1 MKYLY
6 KGLTVLIAKDYDEI
20 SYRAAQIV
28 SAQVTVKPNSVL
40 GLPTG
45 STPIGMY
52 QYLVKMSQD
61 HLVDFSEVVTFNL
74 DEYIG
79 IEPSNPQSY
88 AFYMQQHFFR
98 FVPILP
104 KNRFIPDGM
113 SKAIEDT
120 CETYDHAIFSHQKI
134 DLQVLGI
141 GANGHIGFNEPDI
154 KFEAGTHLV
163 KLDQATIQS
172 NSRFFD
178 SVDQVPRS
186 AISIG
191 IKNIMQS
198 RKVILLASG
207 LTKAKIVKEMLTG
220 PITPELPASILQV
233 HPDVTLILDKDSASL
248 LQPILEENK
257 NKHIG
262 ENN

>member
-6 KGLTVLIAKDYDEI
+6 KGLSIVVVNNYDEI
-20 SYRAAQIV
+20 SYKAAQIV

-52 QYLVKMSQD
+52 QYLVKMSVD

-74 DEYIG
+74 DEYLG
-79 IEPSNPQSY
+79 INQDNPQSY
-88 AFYMQQHFFR
+88 AYFMKSHFFSHIDI
-98 FVPILP
+98 PIQ
-104 KNRFIPDGM
+104 NQYIPDGM
-113 SKAIEDT
+113 TINVDAT
-120 CETYDHAIFSHQKI
+120 CEAYDAAIFSHHKI

-141 GANGHIGFNEPDI
+141 GINGHIGFNEPDI

-163 KLDQATIQS
+163 KLDQATIRS
-172 NSRFFD
+172 NSRFFQHMED
-178 SVDQVPRS
+178 VPRE

-207 LTKAKIVKEMLTG
+207 KNKAEIIQSMLFG
-220 PITPELPASILQV
+220 PITPVLPASILQV
-233 HPDVTLILDKDSASL
+233 HPDVMLILDQDSASL
-248 LQPILEENK
+248 ILPVLRQAK
-257 NKHIG
+257 S
-262 ENN
+262 